1 MSLDTEVFH
10 LERKVTALEREDAR
24 KNARILALEA
34 DMVAMKKGIDRLAE
48 MACVVGGLDRVS
60 VMDRMRA
67 DSAMQAARG
76 DMSDAEVR
84 GRLTPCP
91 VVESGLEAIG
101 GGGKGNENGASD
113 E

>member
-24 KNARILALEA
+24 KNARIVALES
-34 DMVAMKKGIDRLAE
+34 DVAILRGALDLYARTAAAKGT
-48 MACVVGGLDRVS
+48 LDRQS
-60 VMDRMRA
+60 VMDRVMA

-76 DMSDAEVR
+76 DMSDADVR

-101 GGGKGNENGASD
+101 GGGNDIGGGHGAQ
-113 E
+113 